1 MFLKQE
7 LSEFP
12 KVGTSIGPSF
22 AWVNIIGWEAQ
33 MHSVICCY
41 GTGGQQACTMAT
53 HGSDPGQAACR
64 AALSTQG
71 KMEVL
76 LL

>member
-1 MFLKQE
+1 
-7 LSEFP
+7 
-12 KVGTSIGPSF
+12 
-22 AWVNIIGWEAQ
+22 

-76 LL
+76 LLQTSLFPPPSAVLQEPEGRLLI